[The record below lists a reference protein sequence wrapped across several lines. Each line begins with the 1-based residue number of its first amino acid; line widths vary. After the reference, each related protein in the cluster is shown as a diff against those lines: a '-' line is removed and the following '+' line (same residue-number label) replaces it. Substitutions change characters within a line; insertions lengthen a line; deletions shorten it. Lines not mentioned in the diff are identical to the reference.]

1 MAEEMPGGN
10 EPDPPRDD
18 GESDEEL
25 FDRLVDWFRT
35 DRDHSK
41 DWREDARECYDFV
54 ADKQWSDEDLAILR
68 EQMRAPSTFNRIKP
82 MVKIVSGLEVGNR
95 QEVRYIPRQMGD
107 VGVNELLTGAAKWV
121 RDECDA
127 EDEESDAFLDAI
139 ISAMGWTDTTIRY
152 DEEPDGKI
160 EIVRVD
166 PLEMYWDAGATRKN
180 LSDARRL
187 FRVKYLPRA
196 EAEEMFPDVSSSEL
210 HASWAAT
217 DDASQPHD
225 ATEAP
230 FYRNDQSTRADRRE
244 QRVCLVEAH
253 WWDYK
258 PMWRVLDPFTGQ
270 AITLDDTGHAQLT
283 ERIRRMGG
291 PPLEEVRQRTRSY
304 KRAILGS
311 KAILEVSDGPSK
323 GGFCL
328 KCITGDRDRNK
339 GTWTSLVRTMIEPQR
354 WANKW
359 ISQSMHIMNAGAKG
373 GILAEASA
381 FANIRDAE
389 ESWADPTVIVEVT
402 EGAISG
408 SKIMARPSN
417 PMPQGLP
424 ELLQLALTSIR
435 DSSGINLET
444 LGMVEKNQP
453 GILEHMRKQ
462 AGMTVLAGYFDALRR
477 YRKDQGRTLL
487 WYITEFI
494 SDGRLIKIGGNESAQ
509 YVPLLRQS
517 DTVEYDVIVDD
528 TPTSPNLKEQAW
540 GVLTQ
545 MMPFMA
551 RMNVPPQIYIELLR
565 YSPLPET
572 VVTKIEEILNN
583 QQKQGPNDGMQ
594 AAVASQAQLNAAKTE
609 LTKAQAQK
617 VVADMREGSQRV
629 RADNAKTLLDT
640 HQAMMQGEEIK
651 AKIES
656 LRAGALLD
664 LAKAGATQQGAQTDS
679 LLAVLDLL
687 DGVVDWHRGDQEMA
701 MRQNAPATGAVQ

>member
-656 LRAGALLD
+656 LRAGALLH

>member
-10 EPDPPRDD
+10 ELGLPRDE
-18 GESDEEL
+18 GESDEDL

-68 EQMRAPSTFNRIKP
+68 EQLRAPSTFNRIKP

-196 EAEEMFPDVSSSEL
+196 EAEEMFPDASSSEL

-244 QRVCLVEAH
+244 QRICLVEAH

-291 PPLEEVRQRTRSY
+291 APLEEVRQRTRSY

-311 KAILEVSDGPSK
+311 KAILETSDGPAK

-424 ELLQLALTSIR
+424 ELLQLALSSIR

-487 WYITEFI
+487 WYITKFI
-494 SDGRLIKIGGNESAQ
+494 SDGRLIKIGGNERAQ
-509 YVPLLRQS
+509 YVPLLRQP

-583 QQKQGPNDGMQ
+583 QQKRGPNEGMQ